1 MRLVPDRP
9 RGIIPG
15 NTGIVPAI
23 DDIGVSGID
32 SEGDGKDDRRK
43 RHDKKF
49 AFYWFQAQDPIL
61 HCNQLEG
68 KLDSLA
74 KTSSSFLR

>member
-32 SEGDGKDDRRK
+32 IEGDGKDDRRET
-43 RHDKKF
+43 RYCI
-49 AFYWFQAQDPIL
+49 AI
-61 HCNQLEG
+61 
-68 KLDSLA
+68 S
-74 KTSSSFLR
+74 

>member
-1 MRLVPDRP
+1 MRREKGKRPKESFRPTPDARKDMRLVLDRP

-32 SEGDGKDDRRK
+32 IEGDGKDDRRET
-43 RHDKKF
+43 RYCI
-49 AFYWFQAQDPIL
+49 AI
-61 HCNQLEG
+61 
-68 KLDSLA
+68 S
-74 KTSSSFLR
+74 